1 MTGVVK
7 IYARCAR
14 MGLQL
19 QKDKFPSK
27 GECIMNNTGKD
38 QGWQQIRAKVEELLR
53 QSLAGNPFYRI
64 EYKPSDV
71 AHFLEMPRDYRNEH
85 QEIKP

>member
-14 MGLQL
+14 MGLQP
-19 QKDKFPSK
+19 QKDKFLSK

-38 QGWQQIRAKVEELLR
+38 QGWQQIQAKVEELLH

-64 EYKPSDV
+64 EYKPFNV
-71 AHFLEMPRDYRNEH
+71 VHLLDYRNEH

>member
-1 MTGVVK
+1 
-7 IYARCAR
+7 
-14 MGLQL
+14 MGLLL
-19 QKDKFPSK
+19 QKDKSLSK

-38 QGWQQIRAKVEELLR
+38 QGWQQIQAKVEELLH

-71 AHFLEMPRDYRNEH
+71 VHLLEMPRDYRNEH
-85 QEIKP
+85 QAIKT

>member
-1 MTGVVK
+1 
-7 IYARCAR
+7 

-19 QKDKFPSK
+19 QNDKFPSK
-27 GECIMNNTGKD
+27 GEGIMNSTGKD
-38 QGWQQIRAKVEELLR
+38 QGWQQIQAKVEELLR

-71 AHFLEMPRDYRNEH
+71 VHLLETPREYGKDYR
-85 QEIKP
+85 EIKT